1 MYSTLILDVPESESV
16 SLLRRIELFAG
27 EAKDV
32 LNPRR
37 EKEREAEKKSGF
49 GRLRA
54 EKNEFDD
61 QREKG
66 TQLKRDPSESLDD
79 RDDKGK

>member
-16 SLLRRIELFAG
+16 SLRMIGLFAG
-27 EAKDV
+27 EAKDL

-49 GRLRA
+49 GRLRV

-66 TQLKRDPSESLDD
+66 TQRKKDPREP
-79 RDDKGK
+79 R